1 MRLLTY
7 GYYRQLSEEALVRN
21 ARAGS
26 YFMETLY
33 GIATVKMQGMAER
46 RIAHWLNLE
55 IDTINTDIRVTKMD
69 MLFGGINTFV
79 AACDRVVIL
88 WLGTSPVIDNQMT
101 IGMFVAFGAFRGSFL
116 TVLGR

>member
-46 RIAHWLNLE
+46 RIAHWLNPKSIPSIPISGSPKWTCCL
-55 IDTINTDIRVTKMD
+55 V
-69 MLFGGINTFV
+69 INTFV

-88 WLGTSPVIDNQMT
+88 WLGTSPGD
-101 IGMFVAFGAFRGSFL
+101 R
-116 TVLGR
+116 